1 VGDLTDNLD
10 GGCFASEEDAGP
22 LSLSAA
28 SLEERVAF
36 FYQDRMAR
44 RVAARFMFSSTLIDE
59 LNSKMDRLFLN
70 FDPDEASDTAA
81 WFKDTF
87 RFESPKTPQGQKDL
101 KNKAQSFWW
110 HLQDAGNKKDYQ
122 GNAYNNPKAVEV
134 AERAWKQDVK
144 PLAGDLVRYFSNE
157 GGKIVPKEIQAGGN
171 TYLNLIGFD
180 QKKIGQY
187 VTAMEA
193 VFDEVKGWRR
203 KALGGLKVALAG
215 PKEFRGTAA
224 GVYKSGQDTLYVR
237 ATPNVLKRS
246 AGTYGSFDY
255 ILIHELGHR
264 YERKNHVPF
273 DFERGEWHTSKYST
287 KDGES
292 FAELFALSNFKMKG
306 PWDQDRVERF
316 EALMTGAKIE
326 EKPGL
331 PPHLQKYVGL

>member
-1 VGDLTDNLD
+1 MTTDSLE
-10 GGCFASEEDAGP
+10 GGCFASDEDAGP
-22 LSLSAA
+22 VSLSAA
-28 SLEERVAF
+28 SIEERVAF

-70 FDPDEASDTAA
+70 FDPDEGRDTAA
-81 WFKDTF
+81 WFKDNF

-110 HLQDAGNKKDYQ
+110 HLQDAGTKKDYQ
-122 GNAYNNPKAVEV
+122 GTAYNNPKAVEV
-134 AERAWKQDVK
+134 AERAWKQDLK
-144 PLAGDLVRYFSNE
+144 PLAGDLVRYFSDE

-215 PKEFRGTAA
+215 PKEFRGTSA
-224 GVYKSGQDTLYVR
+224 GVYKSGEDTLYVR

-246 AGTYGSFDY
+246 SGTYGSFDY

-273 DFERGEWHTSKYST
+273 DFERGEWHTTKYSS

-306 PWDQDRVERF
+306 PWDQNRVERF